1 MGGELK
7 ELEQISA
14 ADFFYRNRSLAGF
27 DNPVRATYTTMRE
40 LVENAL
46 DASELAGRPPK
57 VMLTMEEV
65 AEGRHEGTA
74 VYMLRVRD
82 NGVGL
87 DPEDVPAAFGKVF
100 VSSKYKLMQSR
111 GTFGLGGTMA
121 LLYGQITT
129 NRPFKVITGR
139 EGSPLYEFTMK
150 IDIQKNEPIVLD
162 RRILAGVTRRSMTT
176 VELYFE
182 GSYRRARSKIIDY
195 LHQTAIV
202 TPYADIMFI
211 DPDGLF
217 FFFARTTDQIPPPP
231 KETKFHPKGIDFEL
245 LKRLA
250 ETTKTRKLAGFL
262 TAHFQRVGS
271 KTAAEILARAG
282 LSPDLSP
289 RRLSEE
295 ELERLFRALVTYD
308 NYLPPDPSVLSPLG
322 PRLWEEGIRKELR
335 PEFVKAVQRPPAVVE
350 GHPVIVETAIA
361 YGGDIKP
368 AGEIQ
373 LYRFANRIPLLY
385 DVSSDVSY
393 LVARRLNWSVYG
405 IKSLEDEPIALFFH
419 VVSTKVPFKTVGKEF
434 IANKPELAR
443 EVELGWRA
451 CARDLRIYLS
461 RKRRAA
467 SAARRVELLSRYY
480 ALIAEVLEE
489 LTGERPPIET
499 VLARVARKV
508 KVEVPVEVRESG
520 DGS

>member
-1 MGGELK
+1 MSPDVA

-27 DNPVRATYTTMRE
+27 DNPVRATYTAVRE

-46 DASELAGRPPK
+46 DACELAGRPPK
-57 VMLTMEEV
+57 VMLTLENV
-65 AEGRHEGTA
+65 GGGQSDGTSI
-74 VYMLRVRD
+74 YLLRVRD
-82 NGVGL
+82 NGIGL
-87 DPEDVPAAFGKVF
+87 RPEDVPAAFGKVF
-100 VSSKYKLMQSR
+100 VSSKYRLMQSR

-129 NRPFKVITGR
+129 NRPFKVISGR
-139 EGSPLYEFTMK
+139 KGSPLYEFTMK
-150 IDIQKNEPIVLD
+150 IDIQRNEPVILGK
-162 RRILAGVTRRSMTT
+162 RILAGVSRDSMTT
-176 VELYFE
+176 VEFYFE
-182 GSYRRARSKIIDY
+182 GNYKRARPKIIDY

-217 FFFARTTDQIPPPP
+217 FYFSRTTDQIPPPP

-245 LKRLA
+245 LKRLS
-250 ETTKTRKLAGFL
+250 ETTRTRKLVSFL
-262 TAHFQRVGS
+262 TTHFQRVGD
-271 KTAAEILARAG
+271 KTAREILKRAG
-282 LSPDLSP
+282 LSPDLNP
-289 RRLSEE
+289 KKLDDRQ
-295 ELERLFRALVTYD
+295 LEFLFRALVSYD

-322 PRLWEEGIRKELR
+322 PELWEEGIRKELR

-368 AGEIQ
+368 AGEVQ

-393 LVARRLNWSVYG
+393 LVAKRINWSVYG
-405 IKSLEDEPIALFFH
+405 IKSLEEEPIALFFH

-461 RKRRAA
+461 RKRRAQ
-467 SAARRVELLSRYY
+467 SAARRLEMLARYY
-480 ALIAEVLEE
+480 KLIAEVLEE
-489 LTGERPPIET
+489 LTGERPEVEPLLKK
-499 VLARVARKV
+499 LARKARI
-508 KVEVPVEVRESG
+508 EESMG
-520 DGS
+520 VIGGASES